1 MKIITVE
8 EHFMVKEINDRFNQI
23 IKPRD
28 EFDKNQLGFVSMF
41 VDRGQITDLDEQRIR
56 FMDENGVDAQIIGY
70 GNNSPMHISKED
82 GAVELCRL
90 ANDTLAAACNKY
102 PSRFYGYATL
112 PVDDVEASVK
122 ELERCVK
129 ELGFAGAMFN
139 GSFNG
144 HFLDEEKFYP
154 IFRKVSELHIPVYL
168 HPTEVTKEL
177 RDYYYSGSWN
187 ERTTNV
193 FSGFGIGWHYDT
205 AMHLMRFILSGIF
218 DRLPDLK
225 MIVGHW
231 GELLPFYFDRMDEH
245 LSPQVTGLKHNI
257 KYYFENH
264 IYTNPSG
271 IWSKDDFDFVLKSF
285 PVEHILWAQDYCY
298 GVNDIRV
305 KTFLEE
311 YPIKDETRE
320 LIAHGNAEKLFC
332 LN

>member
-8 EHFMVKEINDRFNQI
+8 EHFMVKEINDSFNEV
-23 IKPRD
+23 IKPKD
-28 EFDKNQLGFVSMF
+28 EFDKNQLNFVNMF
-41 VDRGQITDLDEQRIR
+41 VGKGQITDIDDQRIK
-56 FMDENGVDAQIIGY
+56 FMDENGIETQVIGY

-82 GAVELCRL
+82 GAGKLCKL
-90 ANDTLAAACNKY
+90 ANDKLAEACKKY
-102 PSRFYGYATL
+102 PGRFYGYATL
-112 PVDDVEASVK
+112 PVDDVEESVK

-129 ELGFAGAMFN
+129 ELGFVGVMFN
-139 GSFNG
+139 GPFQG
-144 HFLDEEKFYP
+144 HFLDEERFYP
-154 IFRKVSELHIPVYL
+154 IFEKTAELDVPVYL
-168 HPTEVTKEL
+168 HPTEVSKDL

-218 DRLPDLK
+218 DKLPNLK

-245 LSPQVTGLKHNI
+245 LSTAVTGLNNNI
-257 KYYFENH
+257 KYYFENNV
-264 IYTNPSG
+264 YTNPSG
-271 IWSKDDFDFVLKSF
+271 IWSKDDFDFVLKTF
-285 PVEHILWAQDYCY
+285 PKEHILWAQDYCY

-311 YPIKDETRE
+311 YNIDDETKE
-320 LIAHGNAEKLFC
+320 LIAYKNSEKLFKI
-332 LN
+332 